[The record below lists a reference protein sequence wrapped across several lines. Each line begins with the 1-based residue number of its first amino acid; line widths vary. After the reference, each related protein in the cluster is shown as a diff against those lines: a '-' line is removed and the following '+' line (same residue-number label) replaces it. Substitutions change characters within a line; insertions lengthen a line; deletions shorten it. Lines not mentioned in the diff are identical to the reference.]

1 MNTSIIKFVGIGSE
15 GCQAVE
21 CIMKN
26 KSENV
31 SFALCNTEEQVSVQ
45 NLLGDEPRILFLVA
59 AFGMEEETNLLSEI
73 ANMACGLGV
82 LTVGVVTIPFRS
94 EKESS
99 RSVAVSDIK
108 AVMPHV
114 DNLIIIDKE
123 KLRQGQELTVDKVS
137 DIADEALMK
146 TIEGLMNI
154 FDSKN
159 DYLGFDVDDAIYTL
173 RGGKMTVV
181 GIGEGAGENKTEL
194 ALANADK
201 FIPLDGISLRQC
213 SRIMLSSSCSE
224 SEAENMFEEVSSLKM
239 RMLDEIS
246 VMWRLN
252 VDESLG
258 ERVKVIALAATND
271 WNVDSITINC

>member
-31 SFALCNTEEQVSVQ
+31 SFALCDTEEQVSVQ

-59 AFGMEEETNLLSEI
+59 AFGREEEKELLSKI
-73 ANMACGLGV
+73 AVAAKKSGV
-82 LTVGVVTIPFRS
+82 FTVGIVTIPYIT

-137 DIADEALMK
+137 DFADEALMK

-159 DYLGFDVDDAIYTL
+159 DYLSFDVDDAIYTL
-173 RGGKMTVV
+173 RGGKIAVV
-181 GIGEGAGENKTEL
+181 GTGEGVGESKTEL

-201 FIPLDGISLRQC
+201 SIPMDGISLHQC

-224 SEAENMFEEVSSLKM
+224 GEAENMFEEVSGLKM
-239 RMLDEIS
+239 RMPDEIF
-246 VMWRLN
+246 VIWRLN
-252 VDESLG
+252 IDESLG
-258 ERVKVIALAATND
+258 ECVKVIALAATND

>member
-31 SFALCNTEEQVSVQ
+31 SFALCDTEEQVSVQ
-45 NLLGDEPRILFLVA
+45 NLLSDEPRILFLVA
-59 AFGMEEETNLLSEI
+59 AFGREEEKNLLSEI
-73 ANMACGLGV
+73 AKMAGGLEV

-123 KLRQGQELTVDKVS
+123 KLRQEHTLNMTS
-137 DIADEALMK
+137 DLADEVVVK
-146 TIEGLMNI
+146 TLEGLVNI
-154 FDSKN
+154 FD
-159 DYLGFDVDDAIYTL
+159 DRGRFIPDIDDAIYTL
-173 RGGKMTVV
+173 KGGKMTVV

-201 FIPLDGISLRQC
+201 FILLDGISLRQC
-213 SRIMLSSSCSE
+213 SRIMLSLSCSE
-224 SEAENMFEEVSSLKM
+224 SEAENMFEEVRGLKI
-239 RMLDEIS
+239 RMPDEIS
-246 VMWRLN
+246 VIWGLN
-252 VDESLG
+252 IDESLG
-258 ERVKVIALAATND
+258 ERVKVIALATSND
-271 WNVDSITINC
+271 WNVNTMV

>member
-1 MNTSIIKFVGIGSE
+1 MNTSIIKVVGIGSE

-31 SFALCNTEEQVSVQ
+31 SFALCNAEEQVGVQ
-45 NLLGDEPRILFLVA
+45 NLLSDEPRILFIVA
-59 AFGMEEETNLLSEI
+59 AFGREEETNLLSEI
-73 ANMACGLGV
+73 AKMAGGLEV
-82 LTVGVVTIPFRS
+82 LTVGVVTIPFKS

-123 KLRQGQELTVDKVS
+123 KLKQGQELTVDKVS
-137 DIADEALMK
+137 DFADEALMK

-173 RGGKMTVV
+173 RGGKIAVV
-181 GIGEGAGENKTEL
+181 GTGEGVGESKTEL

-201 FIPLDGISLRQC
+201 SIPMDGISLHQC

-224 SEAENMFEEVSSLKM
+224 GEAENMFEEVSSLKISM
-239 RMLDEIS
+239 PDEIS

-258 ERVKVIALAATND
+258 KCVKIIALATTND
-271 WNVDSITINC
+271 WNVNTMV

>member
-31 SFALCNTEEQVSVQ
+31 SFALCDTEEQVSVQ

-59 AFGMEEETNLLSEI
+59 AFGREEEKNLLSEI
-73 ANMACGLGV
+73 AKMAGGLGV

-94 EKESS
+94 EKESP
-99 RSVAVSDIK
+99 RSVAVSGIK
-108 AVMPHV
+108 EVMPLV

-123 KLRQGQELTVDKVS
+123 KLRQEHTLNMTFDL
-137 DIADEALMK
+137 ADEVLVK
-146 TIEGLMNI
+146 TLEGLVNI

-173 RGGKMTVV
+173 RGGKIAVV
-181 GIGEGAGENKTEL
+181 GTGEGVGESKTEL

-201 FIPLDGISLRQC
+201 SIPMDGISLHQC

-224 SEAENMFEEVSSLKM
+224 GEAENMFEEVNSLKISM
-239 RMLDEIS
+239 PDEIS